1 MSNYNNQSSIAL
13 YEQYKDYMQQVADIR
28 YAAAVLQW
36 DEETYMPPKG
46 AAIRGRQLATLS
58 ETAHKL
64 FTDTKLYELLQV
76 LIERNDLS
84 IDQGINVQLS
94 LEDVQR
100 QQKLS
105 PAFVR
110 NMSEAVSQS
119 FHQWVLAKQSN
130 DFQLFAPYLNKVL
143 TLKQEE
149 ASIRG
154 YIGHPYNA
162 MLDEYER
169 GSTVA
174 QIDKLFEGLKPV
186 LSSLIPAATAFT
198 NVNTDFL
205 NRNFNKDEQWNWGMY
220 LLKELGFDFDAG
232 RQDISAHPFTTNFS
246 AQDVRITTRVD
257 TNDLKNMTWSTLHE
271 LGHGLYEQGLPI
283 EEYGLPAGE
292 YCSLSIHESQSRLW
306 ENCVGRSWAFIEKY
320 YPILQ
325 QKFSTQLSDID
336 AQQFYKAINKV
347 QPSFIRTEADELT
360 YHSHIIIRYTIE
372 KELFEK
378 TITVAD
384 IPTRWNEL
392 YKQHLNLIV
401 PDDRRGCLQDV
412 HWSHGSF
419 GYFPTY
425 STGSLFAAQFWKY
438 YQQTLLSVDPTNY
451 AHLLA
456 WLRKEIHTHG
466 RKFTSGNLCRMITGQ
481 GLQTEYFT
489 SYIRQKYSTIRQ

>member
-1 MSNYNNQSSIAL
+1 MNSFKSQTSIAL
-13 YEQYKDYMQQVADIR
+13 YEQYKNYMQQVADIK

-36 DEETYMPPKG
+36 DEETYMPQKG

-58 ETAHKL
+58 ETAHRMFTGKDL
-64 FTDTKLYELLQV
+64 FELLQV
-76 LIERNDLS
+76 LNERADLS
-84 IDQGINVQLS
+84 IDQSINVQLS
-94 LEDVQR
+94 LEDVLR

-105 PAFVR
+105 PVFVR

-130 DFQLFAPYLNKVL
+130 DFHSYAPYLNKVL

-149 ASIRG
+149 ADIRG
-154 YIGHPYNA
+154 FIGHPYNA

-174 QIDKLFEGLKPV
+174 QLDKLFDDLKP
-186 LSSLIPAATAFT
+186 LLLSLIPSATSFT
-198 NVNTDFL
+198 NINTDFL
-205 NRNFNKDEQWNWGMY
+205 NKEYDKEQQWEWGIF

-306 ENCVGRSWAFIEKY
+306 ENCVGRSWGFVQKY
-320 YPILQ
+320 YPVLQ
-325 QKFSTQLSDID
+325 QRFSNQLTDID
-336 AQQFYKAINKV
+336 AEQFYKAINKV
-347 QPSFIRTEADELT
+347 QPSLIRTEADELT
-360 YHSHIIIRYTIE
+360 YHAHIIIRYTIE

-378 TITVAD
+378 MITVSD

-392 YKQHLNLIV
+392 YKHHLDIIV
-401 PDDRRGCLQDV
+401 PNDRQGCLQDV

-425 STGSLFAAQFWKY
+425 STGSLYAAQFWY
-438 YQQTLLSVDPTNY
+438 FFQQSPASIKPTSY
-451 AHLLA
+451 THLLE
-456 WLRKEIHTHG
+456 WLREKIHAHG
-466 RKFTSGNLCRMITGQ
+466 RKYTSENLCKMVTGQ
-481 GLQTEYFT
+481 SLQTDFFI
-489 SYIRQKYSTIRQ
+489 SYIRQKYSKIRQ